1 MKVVASY
8 FKMKPTRL
16 LVIRWLAYRW
26 FFIEWECFRP
36 SLYVCTYNWKN
47 TFAFAVSGHDSS
59 LIPLQFFLSFRPLE
73 DKRSSGEQMRV
84 TTRKFRSWYPNV
96 TAFAL
101 QINPFAIST
110 WLQIL
115 HTDQIHTL
123 WVNWKVKSISF
134 YYLVQYHFI
143 IYYDFNYLCDH
154 NAN

>member
-73 DKRSSGEQMRV
+73 DKRSSGEQMSKRLENFDRDIR
-84 TTRKFRSWYPNV
+84 TLQLLHSKLTPLQYPPDCKSFTQIKF
-96 TAFAL
+96 
-101 QINPFAIST
+101 
-110 WLQIL
+110 
-115 HTDQIHTL
+115 TL
-123 WVNWKVKSISF
+123 CGWTEKWS
-134 YYLVQYHFI
+134 QYHFI